1 MEESRSLSI
10 IFKHNDTIEVMID
23 SFKKFVVDFK
33 SKHYECRSW
42 MCQVYLIYIDYIALM
57 P

>member
-10 IFKHNDTIEVMID
+10 IFSHNDTVEVMID
-23 SFKKFVVDFK
+23 SFKKFVVDLK
-33 SKHYECRSW
+33 SKYYECRSW
-42 MCQVYLIYIDYIALM
+42 MCQVYLIYIDYTALM

>member
-10 IFKHNDTIEVMID
+10 IFSHNDTVEVMID
-23 SFKKFVVDFK
+23 SFKKFVVDLK
-33 SKHYECRSW
+33 SKHYECRGW